1 MMGEP
6 VPGLPEADS
15 ARALILVVERNPAV
29 QKLESFLLKEAGF
42 EVEFAADGQ
51 EALDRARTNQ
61 PYLLVTEILVPRVD
75 GLTLCRRLREDPATR
90 AILVVVF
97 SHLDAEDRAIEA
109 GADAFLRKP
118 VDPDRLIEIVRRLL
132 GDRWRPE

>member
-1 MMGEP
+1 MTGEP
-6 VPGLPEADS
+6 VPGVTEADS

-51 EALDRARTNQ
+51 EALDRARRNQ

-75 GLTLCRRLREDPATR
+75 GLTLCRRLREDPETR